1 MKNIL
6 KTIIDNFYKKGAAH
20 LDTPPSIAKDGFTLA
35 EVLITLGIIGVVAA
49 MTIPNLMT
57 AIKAYQMRAQYLKS
71 YAIVQQVFRQMIADE
86 IDLDPKSYGLD
97 KFYQTFAQYLKGTI
111 DCGTNAKG
119 MKSYPQCYTK
129 TSPRAYRNYSNTTKA
144 YTELFDD
151 GQLILM
157 DGTNLLF
164 ENQSGNQIFVHVD
177 INGFQKPPNR
187 WGYDL
192 FTFEFLNGELRT
204 MGATGTRYTDLNTY
218 CSKSS
223 GHNYNGIACADKAKT
238 NSEYFKEIAKEL
250 K

>member
-164 ENQSGNQIFVHVD
+164 ENLPAKILSAVIDWNNLD
-177 INGFQKPPNR
+177 LKQKI
-187 WGYDL
+187 Y
-192 FTFEFLNGELRT
+192 
-204 MGATGTRYTDLNTY
+204 
-218 CSKSS
+218 
-223 GHNYNGIACADKAKT
+223 
-238 NSEYFKEIAKEL
+238 
-250 K
+250 